1 MLPDPHCYFT
11 NDELSELKTVY
22 LAICRELGIDTSAD
36 LGPLRERVASL
47 IMDFARAG
55 ERDNDTIRRHVVG
68 RFALGRTS
76 LRAVPNGM
84 C

>member
-1 MLPDPHCYFT
+1 MLSDPHSYFT

-22 LAICRELGIDTSAD
+22 LNVCRELGLDRSAD

-55 ERDNDTIRRHVVG
+55 QRDNDSIRKFVMGQFGFEASKH
-68 RFALGRTS
+68 ASML
-76 LRAVPNGM
+76 
-84 C
+84 